1 MRKWKKR
8 WSSLLLCAAMLVSL
22 CVSAAAEED
31 TVEETGPETESVEY
45 LDEDGAKQTYPS
57 AVLVTDSDAKWEN
70 NWYVASGGV
79 NITGRVN
86 VTGDVYL
93 ILKDGCNLT
102 VDGGINVG
110 KGNSLTIY
118 GQTDGTGKLTATGG
132 DYDAGIG
139 GKEVNSSG
147 TIIINGGEV
156 TATSRDGAGIGGGQY
171 GVGGTVTISGNADVT
186 ATGSAGI
193 GGDTITI
200 TDGEVTATGSSN
212 GISGGSGG
220 ISLTGGTVKASS
232 GRTGNGIACGGTITI
247 SGSTVIASGGWNG
260 ISINGSI
267 KVTAGEV
274 TANGSD
280 CLELCGRAKAD
291 FQQSHEGLCSAEAGT
306 ERDENPSAGESWHL
320 LRGGTAQ
327 RRV

>member
-156 TATSRDGAGIGGGQY
+156 TATSRDGAGIGGG
-171 GVGGTVTISGNADVT
+171 
-186 ATGSAGI
+186 
-193 GGDTITI
+193 
-200 TDGEVTATGSSN
+200 
-212 GISGGSGG
+212 SGG

-306 ERDENPSAGESWHL
+306 ERDGNPSAGESWHL